1 MKNIILIFAL
11 IANVASAQYMHFRII
26 PDHDHNMLSSSDN
39 DSVEWVV
46 FIDDLYEPSETPDF
60 KPLREAECIFDSGS
74 TVLNYRTYTLGTH
87 HLLLR
92 NKFSGQNIAYAVLHI
107 DYNARDFRMSRGGVF
122 TMWIFEHDDPYAVYA
137 PTRENA
143 WATPYFIPGLL
154 N

>member
-1 MKNIILIFAL
+1 MKNLFFILAL
-11 IANVASAQYMHFRII
+11 IANVASAQNYMHFRII

-92 NKFSGQNIAYAVLHI
+92 NKISGQNIAYAVLHI
-107 DYNARDFRMSRGGVF
+107 DHTTRRVTNEIW

-137 PTRENA
+137 PTKENK
-143 WATPYFIPGLL
+143 WDTPYFTPGLL

>member
-11 IANVASAQYMHFRII
+11 IANAASAQYMHFRII

-60 KPLREAECIFDSGS
+60 KPLQEAECIFDSGS
-74 TVLNYRTYTLGTH
+74 TVLNYKTYTLGTH

-92 NKFSGQNIAYAVLHI
+92 NKISGQNIAYAVLHI
-107 DYNARDFRMSRGGVF
+107 DHTTRDVTNGIW

-137 PTRENA
+137 PTRENK
-143 WATPYFIPGLL
+143 WDTPYFTPGLL

>member
-92 NKFSGQNIAYAVLHI
+92 NKLADRTSHTQSCTLT
-107 DYNARDFRMSRGGVF
+107 
-122 TMWIFEHDDPYAVYA
+122 TMPEISD
-137 PTRENA
+137 
-143 WATPYFIPGLL
+143 
-154 N
+154 

>member
-60 KPLREAECIFDSGS
+60 KPLREAECIFDSR
-74 TVLNYRTYTLGTH
+74 LYCPEL
-87 HLLLR
+87 
-92 NKFSGQNIAYAVLHI
+92 QNVH
-107 DYNARDFRMSRGGVF
+107 
-122 TMWIFEHDDPYAVYA
+122 
-137 PTRENA
+137 TRYSSPA
-143 WATPYFIPGLL
+143 ATQQV
-154 N
+154 

>member
-11 IANVASAQYMHFRII
+11 IANVASAQHMHFRII
-26 PDHDHNMLSSSDN
+26 ADHDHNMLSSSYN
-39 DSVEWVV
+39 DSMQWYV
-46 FIDDLYEPSETPDF
+46 FVDDLYEPSETPEF
-60 KPLREAECIFDSGS
+60 EPLGSYDCVRGS

-92 NKFSGQNIAYAVLHI
+92 NKFSGQNIAYVVLHI

-122 TMWIFEHDDPYAVYA
+122 TMWIFEHDDPHAVYA
-137 PTRENA
+137 PTRENT
-143 WATPYFIPGLL
+143 WDTPYFTPGLL